1 MAKPANRNGQTPKR
15 RLIADRAARWVVSAG
30 GIAIIASVLGILI
43 FIVLEV
49 LPLTFSAKVGG
60 ARRVTVAGAGTIGAV
75 LADEHRSHV
84 ATLDDRGQV
93 RVVRLD
99 DGKVVYAADLLA
111 AVAPPDSHPPAPSPA
126 PGSASVGAGLVP
138 AQGEVLSVVGR
149 GQAPP
154 LRAENAGSAPT
165 LVGAG
170 QPPESHAFSAAT
182 SDGRVIV
189 KSMGFTVSFAAQ
201 TRVVTLDN
209 KPPVAFELDPQHG
222 PLGAFA
228 AQLGDDGNATAAAV
242 LASGRLAVVR
252 RAVETNE
259 ITGEA
264 TPSLSRTEVDA
275 PGRVTALVIDPDQ
288 RNLYGGTAGGE
299 ILWWPL
305 QDGQPG
311 DLLSATAGAPVTA
324 LSLLIGGR
332 SLVVGQ
338 GNGALSVWF
347 AVEQGD
353 ETKKLQR
360 IRDFPRLPG
369 AVARIAPSQRDKG
382 FIALGGG
389 RMGLYYSTSE
399 RTLWSG
405 PAPIANGTALFYTPK
420 ADGAFIGG
428 AGQIAMVS
436 IRNPHPEVTPR
447 ALFGKVWYE
456 GYEKPEYVWQSTGG
470 TDDFEPKLSLT
481 PLLAGTL
488 KGTFYSLLLA
498 IPLGVLG
505 AMYTSQFMHPAYKR
519 YLKPMIEI
527 MASLPSVVLGF
538 LAGLWLAPRVEKAV
552 PALALALIVLPLL
565 ILLAGWLWTRLP
577 RAFRGRFPVGTEA
590 ILFVFVL
597 AAGIGLCFQLSPPFE
612 RLAFG
617 GNFQAW
623 LLQATGLGYDQRN
636 AVVVG
641 LAMGFAV
648 IPIIFAIAEDAFSN
662 VPSNLVAGS
671 LALGADRWQ
680 TVTRVV
686 LPTASPGIF
695 SAIMIGFGRAVGE
708 TMIVLMATGNTPIM
722 SWNPFN
728 GFRTLS
734 ANIAV
739 EIPEAPHGG
748 TLYRTLF
755 LAGLLLFVI
764 TFLVNTV
771 AELVRQRLRERYS
784 HL

>member
-1 MAKPANRNGQTPKR
+1 MTQTSKR

-30 GIAIIASVLGILI
+30 GIAIIASVLGILL
-43 FIVLEV
+43 FIVVEV
-49 LPLTFSAKVGG
+49 LPLLSPAKVGP
-60 ARRVTVAGAGTIGAV
+60 ARRVPVDGAGTIGAV

-84 ATLDDRGQV
+84 ATLDDRGRV
-93 RVVRLD
+93 SVVRLD
-99 DGKVVYAADLLA
+99 DGKIV
-111 AVAPPDSHPPAPSPA
+111 DSTELIPLS
-126 PGSASVGAGLVP
+126 PGSTLAGVSL
-138 AQGEVLSVVGR
+138 
-149 GQAPP
+149 
-154 LRAENAGSAPT
+154 
-165 LVGAG
+165 
-170 QPPESHAFSAAT
+170 PPEGRAFAAAT
-182 SDGRVIV
+182 RDGRVIL
-189 KSMGFTVSFAAQ
+189 KSMGFSVTFEGQ
-201 TRVVTLDN
+201 QRVVTPDTQ
-209 KPPVAFELDPQHG
+209 PPVVLDLDPQQR

-228 AQLGDDGNATAAAV
+228 AQLGEDGSAIAAAV
-242 LASGRLAVVR
+242 LAHSRLAVVR
-252 RAVETNE
+252 RGVESNE
-259 ITGEA
+259 LTGE
-264 TPSLSRTEVDA
+264 TTESLSRVEVGA
-275 PGRVTALVIDPDQ
+275 PGRITALVIDRDQ

-311 DLLSATAGAPVTA
+311 ELQRESAGAPITA
-324 LSLLIGGR
+324 FSLLLGGR

-338 GNGALSVWF
+338 QNGALSVWF
-347 AVEQGD
+347 AVRQRD
-353 ETKKLQR
+353 DSKRLQR

-369 AVARIAPSQRDKG
+369 AVTAIAPSQRDKG
-382 FIALGGG
+382 FLAVGGG
-389 RMGLYYSTSE
+389 RMGLYYSTSH
-399 RTLWSG
+399 RTLWTG
-405 PAPIANGTALFYTPK
+405 PAPLQVRSLFYTPK
-420 ADGAFIGG
+420 ADGAFLGG
-428 AGQIAMVS
+428 AGQVAEVAIH
-436 IRNPHPEVTPR
+436 NPHPEVTPR

-456 GYEKPEYVWQSTGG
+456 GGDKPEYVWQSTGG
-470 TDDFEPKLSLT
+470 TDDFESKLSLT

-498 IPLGVLG
+498 IPLGILG
-505 AMYTSQFMHPAYKR
+505 AMYTSQFMHPVYKR

-552 PALALALIVLPLL
+552 PALALMVFVLPAL
-565 ILLAGWLWTRLP
+565 ILLTGWLWTRLP
-577 RAFRGRFPVGTEA
+577 RTFRGRFPVGTEA

-597 AAGIGLCFQLSPPFE
+597 AAGIGLCLQLSPPFE

-623 LLQATGLGYDQRN
+623 LLEATGLGYDQRN
-636 AVVVG
+636 AIVVG

-662 VPSNLVAGS
+662 VPGNLVAGS

-695 SAIMIGFGRAVGE
+695 SAVMVGFGRAVGE
-708 TMIVLMATGNTPIM
+708 TMIVLMATGNTPIL

-739 EIPEAPHGG
+739 EIPEAPHAG

-764 TFLVNTV
+764 TFIVNTI
-771 AELVRQRLRERYS
+771 AELVRQRLRVRYS
-784 HL
+784 QL